1 MLGIIPILYVGKSR
15 KFKDENRNLG
25 DFCFW
30 GDRDVLFIIPLDNAT
45 KNSEYYK
52 ENEHNKM
59 TLKRWGQRR
68 QTG

>member
-1 MLGIIPILYVGKSR
+1 M
-15 KFKDENRNLG
+15 NLG

-30 GDRDVLFIIPLDNAT
+30 EDRYVLFTIPLENTT

-59 TLKRWGQRR
+59 TLKR
-68 QTG
+68 

>member
-1 MLGIIPILYVGKSR
+1 M
-15 KFKDENRNLG
+15 NLG

-30 GDRDVLFIIPLDNAT
+30 EDRDVLFTIPLDNTT

-52 ENEHNKM
+52 ENEHKM

-68 QTG
+68 QTGQ

>member
-1 MLGIIPILYVGKSR
+1 M
-15 KFKDENRNLG
+15 NLG
-25 DFCFW
+25 DSCFW
-30 GDRDVLFIIPLDNAT
+30 EDRYVLFTIPLDNTT

-59 TLKRWGQRR
+59 TLKREGQRR